1 MKLYL
6 LLALIAG
13 SVTYLLTPVVRQLAL
28 AAHALTPVRKRDV
41 HTVPTPRLGGVA
53 MLGGFAVAMVLAS
66 RTSYFSRLFADP
78 QPWSLLAGAVGICLL
93 GFLDDLWDLEW
104 WTKLAGQ
111 ILIAGGMAWGGV
123 QLVSFPI
130 FGLTI
135 GSSKLSIA
143 VTVLVVV
150 ACINAVN
157 FVDGLDG
164 LAAGCT
170 AIGAM
175 GFFVYSYML
184 VRLTNAQSYASLAAA
199 VVIMLVGICAGFL
212 PHNFH
217 PATIF
222 MGDTGAMLL
231 GLLSAGV
238 SILVTGQVDPA
249 MFAGSEMF
257 PSLLPI
263 LLPIAVLILP
273 LTDMT
278 MAVVRRMRAGHS
290 PFHPDRMHLHH
301 RLLNLGYSVVTAVLI
316 MYLWAAYVALGAAAL
331 VVFEPI
337 HVGIGLAIG
346 LVVVVVI
353 TVLSVPSVH
362 QSIFRKR
369 QRH

>member
-164 LAAGCT
+164 LAAGCI

-238 SILVTGQVDPA
+238 SILATGQVDPA